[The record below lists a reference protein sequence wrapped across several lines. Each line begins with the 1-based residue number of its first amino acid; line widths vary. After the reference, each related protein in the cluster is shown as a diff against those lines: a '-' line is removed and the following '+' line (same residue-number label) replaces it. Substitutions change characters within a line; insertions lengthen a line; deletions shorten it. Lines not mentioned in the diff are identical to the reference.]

1 MLPSRRSR
9 GTWRA
14 VLCMLLAGACGRPDD
29 ATPRNDTT
37 APPVPPPDSAPAPV
51 TEPVTWDSAAGPAL
65 IVAGGTPDEGIVV
78 LPAVRE
84 ETDSA
89 AITAT
94 LDALR
99 RSELTLLGRGRTV
112 GTARIAAMTGTVS
125 IGDSCVTWP
134 VTRLGLD
141 AAAAAAPSWTVALP
155 SGRATLLPLDSVE
168 SMTAAD
174 SARLTA
180 ELARLASALPGDT
193 ASRFRG
199 LPFVVRALYR
209 LQPVSGTEAVLAEIV
224 RQVNQ
229 EANPLK
235 QQLLVVAERDS
246 ARGAFE
252 PAWVERT
259 SGMEET
265 LETTFV
271 LAAVSLGA
279 SRRPT
284 ILLSRESAHGTAF
297 ALLQREAPRRW
308 RVRWTSAY
316 AGC

>member
-1 MLPSRRSR
+1 MLPLRRLR
-9 GTWRA
+9 GTCRA
-14 VLCMLLAGACGRPDD
+14 ALCLVLAIACGRGDD
-29 ATPRNDTT
+29 PTPRNDTAT
-37 APPVPPPDSAPAPV
+37 PAVPPPDSIPV
-51 TEPVTWDSAAGPAL
+51 PIPEPVTWDSAAGPAL
-65 IVAGGTPDEGIVV
+65 VIAGTTPDEGIVV
-78 LPAVRE
+78 LPAVRA
-84 ETDSA
+84 ETDSLA
-89 AITAT
+89 VAGT
-94 LDALR
+94 LESLR
-99 RSELTLLGRGRTV
+99 RAELTLLSRGRTV
-112 GTARIAAMTGTVS
+112 GTARITAMTGTVS
-125 IGDSCVTWP
+125 VGDSCVTWP

-141 AAAAAAPSWTVALP
+141 TTAASAPSWTVALP
-155 SGRATLLPLDSVE
+155 SGRATLLPIDSIE
-168 SMTAAD
+168 TMLPAD

-209 LQPVSGTEAVLAEIV
+209 LRPVPGTEAVLAEIV

-246 ARGAFE
+246 GGAAFE
-252 PAWVERT
+252 QAWVERT

-271 LAAVSLGA
+271 LAAISLGPSA
-279 SRRPT
+279 RPT
-284 ILLSRESAHGTAF
+284 IVLSRESAHGTAF
-297 ALLQREAPRRW
+297 ALLQREGPRRW